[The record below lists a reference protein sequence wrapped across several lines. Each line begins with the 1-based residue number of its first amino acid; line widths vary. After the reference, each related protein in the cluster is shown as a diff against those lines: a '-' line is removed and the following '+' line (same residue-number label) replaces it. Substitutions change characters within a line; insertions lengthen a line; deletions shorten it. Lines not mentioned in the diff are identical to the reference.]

1 MGTEYIYNP
10 STFFCQLCMFTSQFI
25 NCAIDTVDIQ
35 DALESKQF
43 MTESSIGYTIQL
55 VKSIDIDSIDDFRA
69 AEKVKVNI

>member
-1 MGTEYIYNP
+1 
-10 STFFCQLCMFTSQFI
+10 MFTSQFI